1 MIEGSGLIAQ
11 AFMREGAQ
19 RLHDTCIYA
28 AGVSNSC
35 CRDSYEFLRE
45 RERFEAV
52 VAACPADTRFVYFS
66 SCSIDDPSVRDTA
79 YVQHKLRMEARVR
92 RCPRHLI
99 LRLPQVA
106 GRTPNPHTLLNFLH
120 QRMTRGQR
128 FQVWAGARRNIIDV
142 ADVAHIT
149 LYLIRREDAQGETV
163 NVANPHST
171 GMLDIVRAME
181 RVLDIRAEFDL
192 IDRTSG
198 AHIDV
203 SRIEAALRRCGIRFG
218 DAYLA
223 RVIDKYYGDERS
235 RTVAIPAGMPLRP
248 SLFLSPA
255 WQL

>member
-1 MIEGSGLIAQ
+1 MIEGSGLIAS
-11 AFMREGAQ
+11 AFRQEGAH
-19 RLHDTCIYA
+19 RLHDTCLYA
-28 AGVSNSC
+28 AGVSNSGC
-35 CRDSYEFLRE
+35 SDAYEFLRE

-52 VAACPADTRFVYFS
+52 VAACPADTRIVYFS
-66 SCSIDDPSVRDTA
+66 TCSIEDPSVRASA

-92 RCPRHLI
+92 RCARHLI

-120 QRMTRGQR
+120 ERMQRGER

-142 ADVAHIT
+142 ADVARIT
-149 LYLIRREDAQGETV
+149 LDLLKREDAQGETL
-163 NVANPHST
+163 NIANQYST
-171 GMLDIVRAME
+171 GMPDIVRAME
-181 RVLDIRAEFDL
+181 RVLDIKAEFDL

-198 AHIDV
+198 ANIDV

-223 RVIDKYYGDERS
+223 KVIDKYYGEPCGGMA
-235 RTVAIPAGMPLRP
+235 VMPAIHPLHP
-248 SLFLSPA
+248 TLFPSPA